1 MEAEKKEVPKPE
13 EKKEAPKPTQPQPP
27 AQNHEAEIQ
36 ELMSMGFPRDQCEAA
51 LRAAF
56 YNMERAVE
64 YIFNGIPSNA
74 GNARVQ

>member
-1 MEAEKKEVPKPE
+1 METEKKEVPKAEEKKEVPKPV
-13 EKKEAPKPTQPQPP
+13 QPQPP

-56 YNMERAVE
+56 YNM
-64 YIFNGIPSNA
+64 
-74 GNARVQ
+74 